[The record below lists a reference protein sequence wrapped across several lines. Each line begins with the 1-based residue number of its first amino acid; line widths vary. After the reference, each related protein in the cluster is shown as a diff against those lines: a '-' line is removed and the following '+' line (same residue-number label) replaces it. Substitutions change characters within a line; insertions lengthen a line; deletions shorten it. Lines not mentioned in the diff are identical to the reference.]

1 MVRGFFAATVAFS
14 PDLGAAFRFAP
25 ALAFG
30 AAALAATFSDFTHGV
45 INGTSVPSIRLT
57 VSPISEANCAEAL
70 YLVLPLSNSPREV
83 KPPKGSAA

>member
-14 PDLGAAFRFAP
+14 SDLGAAFGFAA

-30 AAALAATFSDFTHGV
+30 ADVLAAAFSDFTQGV
-45 INGTSVPSIRLT
+45 ISGTSVPSIRLT

-70 YLVLPLSNSPREV
+70 YLVLPLSNSPRDV
-83 KPPKGSAA
+83 KPPNGSAA